1 MAKYIIIK
9 DKDDNRKLYMEREI
23 NGYKFKP
30 KMNDKYL
37 KVNDVKVMDE
47 EMIDNILT
55 IKFNK
60 MFKKLLTISLK
71 VINSDDAD
79 EGDTQLALDEVEMV
93 REILLNKY
101 QKFLNQEKETL
112 FLKKLRVIENQ
123 LRMKQVMIKEKAMM
137 QNYQEIMEEG
147 RGR

>member
-9 DKDDNRKLYMEREI
+9 DKDDNRKLYMEPEI

-101 QKFLNQEKETL
+101 QNFLNQEKETL